1 MLCNFLVRIFL
12 GRFRL
17 DRCKNYRSFR
27 SWNVNENECKS
38 VIRYLILAF
47 IIIGKIETQIVTKLN
62 KDYILDKNKGL
73 NNNERQLIVI
83 VIYFE

>member
-12 GRFRL
+12 GRSCL
-17 DRCKNYRSFR
+17 DKCKNYRSFR

-47 IIIGKIETQIVTKLN
+47 IIIGKIEIFKLN

>member
-1 MLCNFLVRIFL
+1 MNI
-12 GRFRL
+12 
-17 DRCKNYRSFR
+17 
-27 SWNVNENECKS
+27 NVNQ
-38 VIRYLILAF
+38 IA
-47 IIIGKIETQIVTKLN
+47 QIVPKLN